1 MLSVPPQR
9 QLYPQRRLLECFC
22 HRTKR
27 RRGKGA
33 KGGREQLQYVVIRS
47 ILRYLFDY
55 VVSTGEDRGGNGDPK
70 LLSGLQVDGELE
82 LRRLFRS

>member
-1 MLSVPPQR
+1 MSR
-9 QLYPQRRLLECFC
+9 QSCRALPGNPIGR
-22 HRTKR
+22 KR
-27 RRGKGA
+27 A

-70 LLSGLQVDGELE
+70 FLSGLQVDGELE
-82 LRRLFRS
+82 LRRLFRR